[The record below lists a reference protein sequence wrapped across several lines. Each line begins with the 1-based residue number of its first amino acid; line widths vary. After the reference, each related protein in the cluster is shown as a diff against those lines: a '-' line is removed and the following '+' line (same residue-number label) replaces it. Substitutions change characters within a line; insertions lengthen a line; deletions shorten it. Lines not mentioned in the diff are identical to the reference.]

1 MHLNAMISL
10 IEAIFQWD
18 NIIIWFICIDNYSN
32 HSIPWKMVGSKIES
46 NYDLDLGGYMK
57 EKSILKAVELSRIIR
72 E

>member
-1 MHLNAMISL
+1 
-10 IEAIFQWD
+10 
-18 NIIIWFICIDNYSN
+18 
-32 HSIPWKMVGSKIES
+32 MVGSKIES